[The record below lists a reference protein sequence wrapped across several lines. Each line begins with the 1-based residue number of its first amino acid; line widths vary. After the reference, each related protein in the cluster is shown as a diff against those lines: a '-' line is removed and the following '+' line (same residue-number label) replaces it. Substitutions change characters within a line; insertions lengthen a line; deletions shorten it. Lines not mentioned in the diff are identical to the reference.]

1 MKISMKGGDITIKL
15 CRNKI
20 MIRGGNHIGQK
31 TIIISE
37 NNLTCSQLEEVIK
50 NNVRPRTSARGL
62 FHKAVLEQTIV
73 LNGINYCFRGKR
85 LANCK
90 AEVLQRIIIKY

>member
-1 MKISMKGGDITIKL
+1 MKANGGK
-15 CRNKI
+15 KF
-20 MIRGGNHIGQK
+20 GQ

-37 NNLTCSQLEEVIK
+37 SNLSCSQLEEVIK
-50 NNVRPRTSARGL
+50 NNVRPRTNARGL
-62 FHKAVLEQTIV
+62 FHKVVQEQTIV

>member
-1 MKISMKGGDITIKL
+1 ML
-15 CRNKI
+15 CQNKI
-20 MIRGGNHIGQK
+20 MKAGGKNSIGRS

-37 NNLTCSQLEEVIK
+37 SNLTCSQLEEVIK

-62 FHKAVLEQTIV
+62 FHKVVQEQTIV
-73 LNGINYCFRGKR
+73 LNGINYCFRGKG